1 MSASQLIYVCAQS
14 NEGAAWD
21 EFIARFNK
29 PISISVLRTAN
40 QCGGHDS
47 RIVDDLVQETYLK
60 LCADR
65 CKHLLEFAQQHP
77 DAIVGYLKTIAAN
90 IAFDYFKAINTKKRG
105 SGRLLQPLDAVE
117 PRGAMDGLGGQN
129 AIERGALLRQINDCL
144 AACSKDEELDRDRL
158 IFWLY
163 YQQGLTA
170 KAIAG
175 LPTIG
180 LTVKGVE
187 SAINRLTRMVR
198 EHLAA
203 GEDVNAHGHGG
214 HGEKGFHAAES
225 F

>member
-1 MSASQLIYVCAQS
+1 MSASQLICTCAQS

-21 EFIARFNK
+21 EFIARFHK
-29 PISISVLRTAN
+29 PISISVFRTAN
-40 QCGGHDS
+40 QCGWQGD

-65 CKHLLEFAQQHP
+65 CKHLLEFVEQHP
-77 DAIVGYLKTIAAN
+77 DAIVGYVKTVAAN
-90 IAFDYFKAINTKKRG
+90 VAFDHFKAINARKRG
-105 SGRLLQPLDAVE
+105 SGNLLQPLDAVE
-117 PRGAMDGLGGQN
+117 PRGTIDGPGGQM

-144 AACSKDEELDRDRL
+144 TTCSKGEGLDRDRL

-163 YQQGLTA
+163 YQQGMTA
-170 KAIAG
+170 KAIAE
-175 LPTIG
+175 LPTVG

-198 EHLAA
+198 EHIAA
-203 GEDVNAHGHGG
+203 GYETKAHGQDLP
-214 HGEKGFHAAES
+214 GEKGFHPAES